1 MKMQAHQQL
10 RVNAAPLTA
19 TAVLMATLA
28 LGAVAGYAIG
38 TADRWSGVS
47 PAAQPTVQRVVPQF
61 PAATQPPVRE
71 PQNSYD

>member
-1 MKMQAHQQL
+1 MQAQQEF

-19 TAVLMATLA
+19 TFALFVGLA
-28 LGAVAGYAIG
+28 LGVIGGYALG
-38 TADRWSGVS
+38 AGERSMTA
-47 PAAQPTVQRVVPQF
+47 VPSRPQAELLF

>member
-1 MKMQAHQQL
+1 MQAQQQI

-19 TAVLMATLA
+19 ALVLFAALA
-28 LGAVAGYAIG
+28 FGAVAGYVIG
-38 TADRWSGVS
+38 ATERWSSVV
-47 PAAQPTVQRVVPQF
+47 PTTQQLAPQF